1 MNSYLPLTTM
11 EDIMADI
18 DSLNEA
24 IDREYIQSVEAS
36 NTWMAYRTSC
46 AARKENPTIPREWI
60 KLVYPPMETVHM
72 TEICEQEQV
81 SY

>member
-1 MNSYLPLTTM
+1 MSSYPSLNTI
-11 EDIMADI
+11 EDIVADI

-36 NTWMAYRTSC
+36 NTWLAFRTSC
-46 AARKENPTIPREWI
+46 AARNENPNIQREWI
-60 KLVYPPMETVHM
+60 RLVYPPMETVYMSEVH
-72 TEICEQEQV
+72 EQEQV